1 MAERKAKAKWQGTIK
16 EGRGEMKFADYE
28 GPFTWMSRFEDGKGT
43 NPEQLIGA
51 AHAGCFSM
59 ALASRLEKAGFAA
72 EEVETEA
79 YVTLGKI
86 EGASRITR
94 IHLVTR
100 GKVEGI
106 SEDAF
111 RLLAEDAKLNCP
123 ISAAL
128 AAVPSITLEA
138 KLD

>member
-16 EGRGEMKFADYE
+16 EGQGVMKFADYE

-43 NPEQLIGA
+43 NPEQLIAA

-59 ALASRLEKAGFAA
+59 ALGSRLEKAGFPA

-79 YVTLGKI
+79 FVTMGKI
-86 EGASRITR
+86 DGANRITR
-94 IHLVTR
+94 IDLVTR
-100 GKVEGI
+100 GKVKGI
-106 SEDAF
+106 SEEEF
-111 RLLAEDAKLNCP
+111 VRLAEDAKVNCP

-128 AAVPSITLEA
+128 AAVPSITLNARLE
-138 KLD
+138 